1 MSVISSQRSLLFRVL
16 TWLLA
21 VGVGQALWLRPA
33 SRPSSLVAH
42 AVKGRGQGEQPATA
56 KPSNSTQKAVPSLFD
71 SLGKSLSDF
80 STGLGAKFEV
90 DLRST
95 SVSASAAQKKASMG
109 LGDLAS
115 ALDETV
121 VKSIKDAPSALKT
134 LSNPDSWS
142 LLQSGVNPLEKP
154 KLIGTFELTSTKQ
167 RAKLKRKA
175 PEFEKKPN
183 IAAPEVLLRTIRTLP
198 SQLKYDYDLR
208 VKAREKEEAT
218 ALNRQ
223 LSDGRGGN
231 GAEEGERGGE
241 DYVRGALGSGEY
253 DQSQPDQE
261 ADGPMEMQAQ
271 VGNEMPLSN
280 AAASPAIESV
290 AAVSDYLSG
299 STAINPS
306 AYLDDDEEAEAEEVV
321 AQEAVTTAIPVR
333 IMTGDSTASPLGAT
347 RNATA
352 PVVAADTPPV
362 VIIDTTAQT
371 KQLIDEKAIK
381 ELGTTAID
389 VVFFLAE
396 TAFKAAAP
404 IVRDGGATA
413 LGRIQEA
420 LFPDNGSLGELRKSE
435 ARAKRENAAANNN
448 SSALA
453 RILLEPRGS
462 DVAESRLLGTLRGQ
476 KRRDL

>member
-1 MSVISSQRSLLFRVL
+1 
-16 TWLLA
+16 
-21 VGVGQALWLRPA
+21 
-33 SRPSSLVAH
+33 
-42 AVKGRGQGEQPATA
+42 
-56 KPSNSTQKAVPSLFD
+56 
-71 SLGKSLSDF
+71 
-80 STGLGAKFEV
+80 
-90 DLRST
+90 
-95 SVSASAAQKKASMG
+95 
-109 LGDLAS
+109 
-115 ALDETV
+115 
-121 VKSIKDAPSALKT
+121 
-134 LSNPDSWS
+134 
-142 LLQSGVNPLEKP
+142 
-154 KLIGTFELTSTKQ
+154 
-167 RAKLKRKA
+167 
-175 PEFEKKPN
+175 
-183 IAAPEVLLRTIRTLP
+183 VLLRTIRTLP

-261 ADGPMEMQAQ
+261 ADGPMEMQAL

-306 AYLDDDEEAEAEEVV
+306 AYLDDDEEAEAEAEAEEVV

-347 RNATA
+347 RNATVPA
-352 PVVAADTPPV
+352 VVAADTPPV

-462 DVAESRLLGTLRGQ
+462 DVADSRLLGTLRGQ